1 MMMQSNITRNTG
13 NALRRF
19 WIFLLGLTIPVVF
32 ASAQELRITFPVGS
46 AVLDP
51 EYRDNACAFASL
63 DSLME
68 CCGTALVDSVL
79 VVTKSSPEGRY
90 GLNVS
95 LATRRSQ
102 SVLRYLAGKYPGI
115 ADRVVLRPE
124 GESWD
129 EFRQLVSAD
138 TTVAASSRERA
149 LTIID
154 SGLAPDVKERLLH
167 QLPEYGHYLR
177 DFFPA
182 IRLAIVLVFDKLTV
196 TLRTVELGEVEIA
209 DETPLP
215 MALAPIELRP
225 DVLLVP
231 ALHPCRPLFAVSTNL
246 LYDLGG
252 LVRPMSWTPNV
263 ALEIPFGQRWS
274 VYGEYDFPW
283 WISAG
288 NDRAWQVL
296 KWDLGARWWFSRHDA
311 SDPMDVLRGHF
322 LGIDFG
328 AGYYD
333 IEPQHT
339 GYQGE
344 FQLVGLEYGYAFRLA
359 ERWRLDVNV
368 GAGWMA
374 THYRHYAGNA
384 DDSHLLYQ
392 NSGRLQ
398 WVGPVKAG
406 VSLKYIFTRKN
417 RRSFR

>member
-13 NALRRF
+13 NALGRF
-19 WIFLLGLTIPVVF
+19 WIILLGLTIPVVF

-51 EYRDNACAFASL
+51 YYRDNACAFASL

-115 ADRVVLRPE
+115 ADRVDLRPG

-129 EFRQLVSAD
+129 EFRRLVVSD
-138 TTVAASSRERA
+138 TTLSAASRERA
-149 LTIID
+149 LAIID
-154 SGLAPDVKERLLH
+154 SGLAPDEKERLLH
-167 QLPEYGHYLR
+167 QLPEYGHFLR

-182 IRLAIVLVFDKLTV
+182 IRLAVLSVADRLTFILQAV
-196 TLRTVELGEVEIA
+196 DLGEVEIA
-209 DETPLP
+209 DELPLSLP
-215 MALAPIELRP
+215 IAPVEFLP
-225 DVLLVP
+225 DVLTVP
-231 ALHPCRPLFAVSTNL
+231 ALHPYRPLFAVSTNL

-252 LVRPMSWTPNV
+252 LIRPMSWTPNV

-374 THYRHYAGNA
+374 THYRHYTGTA
-384 DDSHLLYQ
+384 DDAHLLYQ
-392 NSGRLQ
+392 DSGRLQ

-417 RRSFR
+417 RRGAR